1 VVSVHPPPRD
11 RVVLKSNA
19 AGQMEESR
27 RTGLTEPA
35 LRNRKLQQ
43 NAIAVLPCVNN
54 ARRKQRDY
62 WSDGVMDIVI
72 IYRLLISSLRVLT
85 SPFAKGSLYQLT
97 DTRKLLPAILLVLI
111 IGSPV
116 DALDWIRIAVSN
128 PNMPNLTV
136 AVAQKKNFFKD
147 ENIHAEIIRMNP
159 NVAITALATG
169 DVDYC
174 QLFGA
179 VVGGA
184 IAGLPVRIVAG
195 FLDNWPMT
203 LIAQPEYKS
212 LKELKGKTLGIS
224 SFGATPDVG
233 ARMMLKQAG
242 LDPEKDIKVLALGS
256 DAARLTAL
264 KQRVV
269 DVVVISPP
277 ADAQMEKQGY
287 KILARAYELFSLPY
301 LGLGTHTKKIKERP
315 EEIRRTIKATIR
327 ANRFIRENREEAV
340 RTLVDWGKV
349 ERDYADAS
357 YDALRNLFNADG
369 GVPEDGLKLV
379 IDQARRNAKVAREVA
394 PAEVADL
401 AFLREAQAELG
412 MKGR

>member
-1 VVSVHPPPRD
+1 MATRCPFIASSRLCPSASAQGNVD
-11 RVVLKSNA
+11 RGARANIFL
-19 AGQMEESR
+19 G
-27 RTGLTEPA
+27 
-35 LRNRKLQQ
+35 
-43 NAIAVLPCVNN
+43 AILAVL
-54 ARRKQRDY
+54 A
-62 WSDGVMDIVI
+62 IH
-72 IYRLLISSLRVLT
+72 
-85 SPFAKGSLYQLT
+85 SPT
-97 DTRKLLPAILLVLI
+97 E
-111 IGSPV
+111 
-116 DALDWIRIAVSN
+116 ALDQIRIAVSN

-136 AVAQKKNFFKD
+136 AVAQKKGFFKD
-147 ENIHAEIIRMNP
+147 ENIEAEIIRMNP

-287 KILARAYELFSLPY
+287 KILARAYELFSFPY
-301 LGLGTHTKKIKERP
+301 LGLGTHMRKIKDTP
-315 EEIRRTIKATIR
+315 DEIRRVIKATIR

-340 RTLVDWGKV
+340 RTLMDWGKV
-349 ERDYADAS
+349 ERDFAYAS

-369 GVPEDGLKLV
+369 AVPEDGLKLV
-379 IDQARRNAKVAREVA
+379 IDQARRSAKVTREVTL
-394 PAEVADL
+394 AEVADL
-401 AFLREAQAELG
+401 TFLREAQAELSV
-412 MKGR
+412 KGR

>member
-1 VVSVHPPPRD
+1 
-11 RVVLKSNA
+11 
-19 AGQMEESR
+19 
-27 RTGLTEPA
+27 
-35 LRNRKLQQ
+35 
-43 NAIAVLPCVNN
+43 
-54 ARRKQRDY
+54 
-62 WSDGVMDIVI
+62 
-72 IYRLLISSLRVLT
+72 
-85 SPFAKGSLYQLT
+85 
-97 DTRKLLPAILLVLI
+97 
-111 IGSPV
+111 
-116 DALDWIRIAVSN
+116 
-128 PNMPNLTV
+128 
-136 AVAQKKNFFKD
+136 
-147 ENIHAEIIRMNP
+147 MNP

-174 QLFGA
+174 QFFGA

-184 IAGLPVRIVAG
+184 IAGFPISIVAG

-287 KILARAYELFSLPY
+287 KILARAYELFSFPY
-301 LGLGTHTKKIKERP
+301 LGLGTHTKKIKEKP
-315 EEIRRTIKATIR
+315 EEIRRAIKATIR
-327 ANRFIRENREEAV
+327 ANRFIRENREQAV

-349 ERDYADAS
+349 ERDYAYAS

-369 GVPEDGLKLV
+369 SVPEDGLKLV
-379 IDQARRNAKVAREVA
+379 IDQARRNAKVAREVTA
-394 PAEVADL
+394 AEVADL
-401 AFLREAQAELG
+401 TFPASGSLVDTRRFSLSFPLPSSPSLLNSLSACSNRSWRSRAARWRALLMRRLVSSSSALQPPPLALG
-412 MKGR
+412 LA

>member
-1 VVSVHPPPRD
+1 MNTGIHFLFVASFRVRVSGCVQGS
-11 RVVLKSNA
+11 LCWFAA
-19 AGQMEESR
+19 AGR
-27 RTGLTEPA
+27 LF
-35 LRNRKLQQ
+35 L
-43 NAIAVLPCVNN
+43 AILAVL
-54 ARRKQRDY
+54 A
-62 WSDGVMDIVI
+62 
-72 IYRLLISSLRVLT
+72 
-85 SPFAKGSLYQLT
+85 A
-97 DTRKLLPAILLVLI
+97 
-111 IGSPV
+111 GSPV
-116 DALDWIRIAVSN
+116 DALDQIRIAVSN

-136 AVAQKKNFFKD
+136 AVAQKRGFFKD
-147 ENIHAEIIRMNP
+147 ENIDAEIIRMNP
-159 NVAITALATG
+159 NVAITALASG

-179 VVGGA
+179 VVAAA

-287 KILARAYELFSLPY
+287 KILARAYELFTFPY
-301 LGLGTHTKKIKERP
+301 LGLGTHTKKIKEKP
-315 EEIRRTIKATIR
+315 DEIRRAIKATIR
-327 ANRFIRENREEAV
+327 ANRLIRENREAAV

-349 ERDYADAS
+349 QPDYGYAS

-379 IDQARRNAKVAREVA
+379 IDQARRNAKVTREVT

-401 AFLREAQAELG
+401 TFLREAQAELAG
-412 MKGR
+412 KGR